1 MVLILPHLV
10 WDLYCH
16 VLLLEVTS
24 IRKVELSVI
33 FQLSYHVLLFFYC
46 LSAWTHFLSFAT
58 ATASTTLL
66 YGDSYAATFFC
77 CYPAILVWQQLL
89 LLWWVKW
96 YEDISSLFSSPL
108 LSSLLLSSL
117 LFGSSC
123 CSFAELNYM
132 QTSLLSSTHL
142 SSPLFSSLLF
152 SSLFS
157 LVWQQQLLLFWFK

>member
-58 ATASTTLL
+58 VAASTTLL
-66 YGDSYAATFFC
+66 YGNSCAATFF
-77 CYPAILVWQQLL
+77 
-89 LLWWVKW
+89 
-96 YEDISSLFSSPL
+96 
-108 LSSLLLSSL
+108 
-117 LFGSSC
+117 GSNC
-123 CSFAELNYM
+123 CSFAELNDM

-142 SSPLFSSLLF
+142 SSPLFYFLLSSLLF
-152 SSLFS
+152 GSSSCSYSDLNNVQTSILSSLTS
-157 LVWQQQLLLFWFK
+157 LLLSSIFSSLLSCLAVAAAPLLS

>member
-58 ATASTTLL
+58 AAASTTLL
-66 YGDSYAATFFC
+66 YGNSCAATF
-77 CYPAILVWQQLL
+77 
-89 LLWWVKW
+89 
-96 YEDISSLFSSPL
+96 
-108 LSSLLLSSL
+108 
-117 LFGSSC
+117 FGSSC

-142 SSPLFSSLLF
+142 FSPLFYFLLSPLLFGSSSCSYSDLNNVQTSILSSLTSLLL
-152 SSLFS
+152 SSIFFS
-157 LVWQQQLLLFWFK
+157 LLSYLTVAAAPLLI

>member
-66 YGDSYAATFFC
+66 YGNSCAATFFV
-77 CYPAILVWQQLL
+77 AIQQ
-89 LLWWVKW
+89 
-96 YEDISSLFSSPL
+96 I
-108 LSSLLLSSL
+108 

-123 CSFAELNYM
+123 CSFAELNDM
-132 QTSLLSSTHL
+132 QTSLLSSPHL
-142 SSPLFSSLLF
+142 SCP
-152 SSLFS
+152 LFS
-157 LVWQQQLLLFWFK
+157 LVWQQVLLLCWVKLYADLSSLFYSPFFSSLLFSHLFSLVW

>member
-1 MVLILPHLV
+1 MSCCV
-10 WDLYCH
+10 
-16 VLLLEVTS
+16 
-24 IRKVELSVI
+24 
-33 FQLSYHVLLFFYC
+33 FYC

-66 YGDSYAATFFC
+66 YGNSCAATFFC

-108 LSSLLLSSL
+108 LSSLVLSSL

-142 SSPLFSSLLF
+142 FSPLFYFLLSPLLFGSSSCSYSDLNNVQTSILSSLTSLLL
-152 SSLFS
+152 SSIFFS
-157 LVWQQQLLLFWFK
+157 LLSYLTVAAAPLLI